1 MTRKLGSFNRR
12 KWRVKRDKG
21 RKHKVR
27 ERAGEKEHSMQD
39 KKRWMVWMCKGNMLQ
54 SRVMKQNNKCENSRT
69 Q

>member
-27 ERAGEKEHSMQD
+27 DRAGEKEHSMQD
-39 KKRWMVWMCKGNMLQ
+39 KLKMEMRVWHENMLLDDL
-54 SRVMKQNNKCENSRT
+54 SGHTRVMNE
-69 Q
+69 